1 VGGYVLSRVSVSAG
15 LGSVVVVKKRQV
27 PSILDQHR
35 NRGSADV
42 IEEMSTIM
50 RFVHKCT
57 RQLAAVLIAVL
68 LLVGLIGVVGGVGA
82 AQAYSRPGLPVE
94 TLMVP
99 SAAMGRDIPVRFQ
112 GGGPRAVYLLDG
124 LRARDDNSGWDI
136 ETPAFEYYYQS
147 GVSVVMPVGG
157 MSSFYTNWQAPA
169 VGNGTTYNYQWETFL
184 TSELPAYLA
193 ANKGISQSG
202 NAVVGLSM
210 AGSAALILAAYYP
223 GQFSYAGS
231 LSGFLN
237 LSAGVWPTLVGFAMR
252 DSGGFDATAM
262 WGPGG
267 GPAWQRN
274 DPTVNVGRL
283 VSNGTRIWVYCG
295 NGTPTEL
302 GGANLPAQLLE
313 TITLD
318 SNKNFQAQYL
328 TAGGSN
334 GAFNFGAGTHGWG
347 YWGAQLN
354 AMKGDIQ
361 RTLGA

>member
-1 VGGYVLSRVSVSAG
+1 
-15 LGSVVVVKKRQV
+15 
-27 PSILDQHR
+27 
-35 NRGSADV
+35 
-42 IEEMSTIM
+42 MS
-50 RFVHKCT
+50 FVHNCARRLWT
-57 RQLAAVLIAVL
+57 ALTVAM
-68 LLVGLIGVVGGVGA
+68 LLVGLIGVAGGAGT

-136 ETPAFEYYYQS
+136 ETAAFEWYYES

-169 VGNGTTYNYQWETFL
+169 VGNGRTYNYQWETFL

-193 ANKGISQSG
+193 ANKGISPSG

-210 AGSAALILAAYYP
+210 AGSSALILATYYP

-252 DSGGFDATAM
+252 DSGGFDAGAM

-267 GPAWQRN
+267 SPAWQRN
-274 DPTVNVGRL
+274 DPTVNVARL
-283 VSNGTRIWVYCG
+283 AANGTRLWVYCG

-302 GGANLPAQLLE
+302 GGADLPAQLLE

-318 SNKNFQAQYL
+318 SNRNFQAQYL
-328 TAGGSN
+328 AAGGSN
-334 GAFNFGAGTHGWG
+334 ATFNFGAGTHGWG
-347 YWGAQLN
+347 YWGSQLN
-354 AMKGDIQ
+354 AMKPDIQ